1 MDSFWQQICEVRLMP
16 LTTRYGPD
24 RKKLQNNDKYYTS
37 ENMITLSSYINHL
50 KQTNQ
55 ALFRKEINDIIGLR
69 LS

>member
-1 MDSFWQQICEVRLMP
+1 MP